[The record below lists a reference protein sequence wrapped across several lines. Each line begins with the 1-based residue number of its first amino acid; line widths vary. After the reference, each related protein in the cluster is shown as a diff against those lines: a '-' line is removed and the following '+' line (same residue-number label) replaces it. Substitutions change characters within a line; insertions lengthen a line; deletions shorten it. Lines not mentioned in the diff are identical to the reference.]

1 MCLCV
6 YVEKKNLFVCEY
18 VFFLNKIKS
27 IKYVKRGNI
36 ILLLLKFYN
45 LLLKLVIYINGLCSY
60 NFVFVG
66 INNDKNKNYF
76 LK

>member
-1 MCLCV
+1 M
-6 YVEKKNLFVCEY
+6 YVNM
-18 VFFLNKIKS
+18 FFFKNKIKS
-27 IKYVKRGNI
+27 IIIKLIVDYVKRGNI

-66 INNDKNKNYF
+66 INND
-76 LK
+76 

>member
-1 MCLCV
+1 M
-6 YVEKKNLFVCEY
+6 KKNLYVCKY
-18 VFFLNKIKS
+18 VFFKNKIKS
-27 IKYVKRGNI
+27 IIIKLIVYYVKRGNI

-45 LLLKLVIYINGLCSY
+45 LLLKLVIYINCFCSY

-66 INNDKNKNYF
+66 INNDKNKNNF